1 MPSVRHSVMET
12 PTEIASPD
20 AFARAQSIHR
30 QSLVLDAHADVVL
43 DPSTSLM
50 LGPDGLS
57 LVAPEKLAAGGVGAV
72 VMCIAVDWAPRRP
85 KYDSIGRSMA
95 DEKLAAVRA
104 MLYEHPQTLVLAT
117 TAAEI
122 TDARAAGRT
131 AIVLGFQNARSLQR
145 NIDALDEFYEAG
157 CRVFA
162 LIHMGHNDY
171 CDSSRPIFDKSTAS
185 YEPTEEHGGL
195 TPLGRAAIQRI
206 NELGGIVDV
215 SQMSKAATLQTI
227 ELSLTPVIASHSNIR
242 AMSDVARN
250 LSDQEIDRIAEVD
263 GVIHI
268 GAFGPSLVDASSPE
282 ARAGIAAVRSKF
294 GLAAECSYPYEL
306 YWELA
311 DNEQKHA
318 FQMEIMGVIGAGS
331 VADMVRHIDYV
342 VERVGVDHVGI
353 GNDFNHGGGRIGG
366 LLDAS
371 KSFNITAALV
381 ERGYEADDLAKIWGE
396 NFLRVFRTVETSSR

>member
-1 MPSVRHSVMET
+1 MDT
-12 PTEIASPD
+12 PIENASPD
-20 AFARAQSIHR
+20 AIAKAQSIHR
-30 QSLVLDAHADVVL
+30 QALVLDAHADVVL

-85 KYDSIGRSMA
+85 KYDATGRALA
-95 DEKLAAVRA
+95 DEKLAAVQA
-104 MLYEHPQTLVLAT
+104 MVNEHPQTLVLAT

-122 TDARAAGRT
+122 TDARSSGTT

-171 CDSSRPIFDKSTAS
+171 CDSSRPIFDKSSAS
-185 YEPTEEHGGL
+185 YEAAEEHGGL
-195 TPLGRAAIQRI
+195 SALGREAIRRI
-206 NELGGIVDV
+206 NGLGGIVDV
-215 SQMSKAATLQTI
+215 SQMSKAATLETI
-227 ELSLTPVIASHSNIR
+227 ELSTTPVIASHSNAR

-250 LSDQEIDRIAEVD
+250 LSAQEIDMIAEAG

-268 GAFGPSLVDASSPE
+268 SGFGPSLVDASSPE
-282 ARAGIAAVRSKF
+282 ARAGIAAARSKF
-294 GLAAECSYPYEL
+294 GLAAEYSYPYEL

-311 DNEQKHA
+311 DNKQKQA

-342 VERVGVDHVGI
+342 VERVGTDHVGI

-371 KSFNITAALV
+371 RSLNITTALV
-381 ERGYEADDLAKIWGE
+381 ERGYEADDIAKIWGE
-396 NFLRVFRTVETSSR
+396 NFLRVFRAVELSLA